1 MILVA
6 VFAAIASSLDGP
18 VSAVATPLP
27 PAVCQFPQKES
38 DFTPFG
44 EDTRKA
50 LGRAHAVAI
59 ALHNSAIGS
68 AHVALGLLKGENAAT
83 DALKFAHVDTARLAA
98 RLRAVLPKESSRRYG
113 PDLPYDLSGKAVL
126 CFAVRHARQR
136 SSREV
141 TTLDLLAGLTRGGTA
156 DVVAAL
162 QREAID
168 SSSVEKLSGRRHGRD
183 T

>member
-1 MILVA
+1 MILVT
-6 VFAAIASSLDGP
+6 VFAAIASSLDSP
-18 VSAVATPLP
+18 VSAVAAPAP
-27 PAVCQFPQKES
+27 PAVCQFPTKSS
-38 DFTPFG
+38 DLTPFG
-44 EDTRKA
+44 EDTRKV
-50 LGRAHAVAI
+50 LGRAHAVAL
-59 ALHNSAIGS
+59 ASHNSAISS
-68 AHVALGLLKGENAAT
+68 AHVALALLNAENAAT

-98 RLRAVLPKESSRRYG
+98 RLRALLPKESSSRYG

-126 CFAVRHARQR
+126 CFAIRHARQR

-141 TTLDLLAGLTRGGTA
+141 TTVDLLAGLTRGGAA

-168 SSSVEKLSGRRHGRD
+168 SSSVEQLSGRRYGRD